1 MDKLIIPFRKGMVL
15 FLLIVSSLVAY
26 AQQTV
31 SGVVVD
37 EAGEPLIGVSILVK
51 GTTNGSITD
60 FDGNFTLTGVETKD
74 VLIFSYIGY
83 GSKEITVGNQKTI
96 RVTLAEDTK
105 KLDEVV
111 VVGYG
116 QMKKNDL
123 TGSVSSVSNEALT
136 AKGTTGV
143 VEALQG
149 SVAGVNISQ
158 TTGRVGGSFDIEIRG
173 KSSTNSDTKPIYVVD
188 GIICDDIDWL
198 NPQDIARIDVLKD
211 ASSTAI
217 YGSRATAGVIQ
228 VSTKSG
234 MSEGRKEKKPSISYD
249 MYVGAVSPTRMD
261 MFMNAQQFYN
271 YRFLKFLGYAG
282 GSSIASSGQPVYTI
296 TNYEQM
302 ALYNDGNT
310 ASTSDYAGQYR
321 LKTIIQEGGATDWMK
336 MVTRTGFQ
344 QNHYV
349 AVNGSSEYVSYH
361 LGVGLIKTTVSM

>member
-31 SGVVVD
+31 SGVVMD

-149 SVAGVNISQ
+149 SVAGVNI
-158 TTGRVGGSFDIEIRG
+158 
-173 KSSTNSDTKPIYVVD
+173 
-188 GIICDDIDWL
+188 
-198 NPQDIARIDVLKD
+198 
-211 ASSTAI
+211 
-217 YGSRATAGVIQ
+217 
-228 VSTKSG
+228 
-234 MSEGRKEKKPSISYD
+234 
-249 MYVGAVSPTRMD
+249 
-261 MFMNAQQFYN
+261 
-271 YRFLKFLGYAG
+271 
-282 GSSIASSGQPVYTI
+282 
-296 TNYEQM
+296 
-302 ALYNDGNT
+302 
-310 ASTSDYAGQYR
+310 
-321 LKTIIQEGGATDWMK
+321 
-336 MVTRTGFQ
+336 
-344 QNHYV
+344 
-349 AVNGSSEYVSYH
+349 
-361 LGVGLIKTTVSM
+361 